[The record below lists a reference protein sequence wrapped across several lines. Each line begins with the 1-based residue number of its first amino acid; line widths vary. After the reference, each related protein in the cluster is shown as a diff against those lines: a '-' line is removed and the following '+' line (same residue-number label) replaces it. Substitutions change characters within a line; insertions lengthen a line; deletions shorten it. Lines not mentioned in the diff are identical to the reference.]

1 MKVARRRGA
10 VRIGLDPVEVTLF
23 VSLVNDF
30 LSLLEGAGDE
40 SGPAEPDGPADPV
53 LERLFPAGYA
63 DAQAAAEFRA
73 LTRSAL
79 RDERVE
85 RAVASRDE
93 LVAGGGQVSLDA
105 QAGTRWIQ
113 VLNDL
118 RLALGTRLEI
128 TEDDD
133 HVVDPQAPDA
143 QARTIY
149 FWLTWMQDS
158 LVQALMG

>member
-1 MKVARRRGA
+1 MKVSRRRGA
-10 VRIGLDPVEVTLF
+10 VRVRLDQVEVSLF

-30 LSLLEGAGDE
+30 LSLLEAETADE
-40 SGPAEPDGPADPV
+40 PNAAPDPV
-53 LERLFPAGYA
+53 LDRLFPDAYA
-63 DAQAAAEFRA
+63 DAEPAAEFRA
-73 LTRSAL
+73 LTRAGL
-79 RDERVE
+79 RDDRVE

-93 LVAGGGQVSLDA
+93 LLEVDGELNLDDA
-105 QAGTRWIQ
+105 AGTRWIQ
-113 VLNDL
+113 VINDL

-133 HVVDPQAPDA
+133 HSVDPDAPDA

-149 FWLTWMQDS
+149 FWLTWLQDS